1 MKSVNQLIM
10 RVIRGFG
17 LVLFVLGAIIA
28 IIDLLDM
35 FDFASHDRPFYGA
48 LALIIAGIGLRFLG
62 NVSQEQ
68 Y

>member
-1 MKSVNQLIM
+1 M

-17 LVLFVLGAIIA
+17 LVLFVLGAVLA
-28 IIDLLDM
+28 ISDLLDM
-35 FDFASHDRPFYGA
+35 VDFASHDSPFYGA

-62 NVSQEQ
+62 KVRQDP